1 MRSATIVLALLIL
14 TTLVGI
20 VAAREGTRSLF
31 IALQQAQSERFA
43 LDNRWGQLQL
53 EQATLASNARVG
65 DIARQRLGLEVP
77 KNSQVIMVKTP

>member
-1 MRSATIVLALLIL
+1 MRSTTIALALLLL

-77 KNSQVIMVKTP
+77 KNSQIIMVKTP

>member
-1 MRSATIVLALLIL
+1 MRSTTIVLALLIL

-77 KNSQVIMVKTP
+77 KNSQIIMVKTP

>member
-1 MRSATIVLALLIL
+1 MRSTTILLALLIL

>member
-1 MRSATIVLALLIL
+1 MRSATIALALLIL

-77 KNSQVIMVKTP
+77 KNSQIIMVKTP

>member
-1 MRSATIVLALLIL
+1 MRSTTIVLALLIL

>member
-1 MRSATIVLALLIL
+1 MRSTTIALALLIL

-77 KNSQVIMVKTP
+77 KNSQIIMVKTP

>member
-77 KNSQVIMVKTP
+77 KNSQIIMVKTP

>member
-65 DIARQRLGLEVP
+65 DIACQRLGLEVP

>member
-14 TTLVGI
+14 TTLMGI

-77 KNSQVIMVKTP
+77 KNSQIIMVKTP

>member
-1 MRSATIVLALLIL
+1 VLALLIL